1 MTQTSALALANEPA
15 DPYASAPFLVKVR
28 GRTKHLH
35 ACAERSGVISDLLHN
50 RAELADYALLLRN
63 LLPAYVE
70 LETGLGRHLRSPA
83 GAGLLADRRVFR
95 SQALRQDLS
104 AICGPDW
111 SSRLRLLPVGK
122 TYARHVYNL
131 ASGSGAGLI
140 AHAYVRYLG
149 DLSGGQIVKK
159 LLQKNFGM
167 TDESL
172 AFYAFPE
179 IDDLDTFREEFRLLI
194 EQAAGMAGD
203 AEELIEEAC
212 LGFELNIRLS
222 EEVQMVSR
230 RCAN

>member
-1 MTQTSALALANEPA
+1 MTQTGALILANEPV
-15 DPYASAPFLVKVR
+15 DPYASAPFLVRVR

-50 RAELADYALLLRN
+50 RAEVADYALLLRN
-63 LLPAYVE
+63 LLPVYVE
-70 LETGLGRHLRSPA
+70 LETGLGRHRRSPA
-83 GAGLLADRRVFR
+83 GAGLLEDRRVFR
-95 SQALRQDLS
+95 SQALRQDLL

-111 SSRLRLLPVGK
+111 SNRLRLLPVGK
-122 TYARHVYNL
+122 TYARHIYNL

-159 LLQKNFGM
+159 LLKKNLGM
-167 TDESL
+167 TDDSL
-172 AFYAFPE
+172 AFYEFPE
-179 IDDLDTFREEFRLLI
+179 IDDLGSFREEFRLLI
-194 EQAAGMAGD
+194 ERAAGMAGD

-230 RCAN
+230 WCAN

>member
-1 MTQTSALALANEPA
+1 MTQTGALILANEPV
-15 DPYASAPFLVKVR
+15 DPYASAPFLARVR

-50 RAELADYALLLRN
+50 RAEVADYALLLRN
-63 LLPAYVE
+63 LLPVYVE
-70 LETGLGRHLRSPA
+70 LETGLGRHRRSPA
-83 GAGLLADRRVFR
+83 GAGLLEDRRVFR
-95 SQALRQDLS
+95 SQALRQDLL

-111 SSRLRLLPVGK
+111 SNRLRLLPVGK
-122 TYARHVYNL
+122 TYARHIYNL

-159 LLQKNFGM
+159 LLKKNLGM
-167 TDESL
+167 TDDSL
-172 AFYAFPE
+172 AFYEFPE
-179 IDDLDTFREEFRLLI
+179 IDDLGSFREEFRLLI
-194 EQAAGMAGD
+194 ERAAGMAGD

-230 RCAN
+230 WCAN